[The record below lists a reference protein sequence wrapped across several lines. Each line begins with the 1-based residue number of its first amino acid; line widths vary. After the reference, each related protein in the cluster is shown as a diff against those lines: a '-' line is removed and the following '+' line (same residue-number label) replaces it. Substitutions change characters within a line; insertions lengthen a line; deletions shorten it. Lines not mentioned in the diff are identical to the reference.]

1 MVNYSGYIIL
11 ILVFFVS
18 ILIWRAVVL
27 RHKVS
32 LSEEAIS
39 GLNGTILERAES
51 DNLLNMLIEL
61 NKFSAKEHDSFDK
74 SKFLNMAVNVASR
87 LRGTDSVVIVL
98 LDSNT
103 NEPFIA
109 ASNERRKNEL
119 EYEVKFEFEVAKIVL
134 KDASPILVN
143 DNNSDIASKF
153 FQTNDNNHEYKS
165 FIAVP
170 LKVKNKL
177 LGVLIVTA
185 LPKDKFFDTK
195 DLNFIA
201 IFANQTAMVYDNL
214 EMYDNLHDFYFDT
227 VKTLARTIDAKD
239 HYTFSHSGRAEQYAK
254 LIAEKLNLSDE
265 VIREIEFAALMHDIG
280 KVGISGHILNKASSL
295 TEDEKEV
302 LKMHPI
308 IGYNILAPLIFLS
321 SVAPIV
327 LYHQEWYN
335 GKGYPEGLSGE
346 EIPLGARII
355 SVIDAYDAMTSDRP
369 YRKALSKEYAVSEL
383 EKGMGTQFD
392 PKVAKVFIDILKS
405 RSM

>member
-1 MVNYSGYIIL
+1 MVNYSVYIIL
-11 ILVFFVS
+11 LVFVL
-18 ILIWRAVVL
+18 ILIWRVVVL
-27 RHKVS
+27 RHKAA
-32 LSEEAIS
+32 LLKDAIS
-39 GLNGTILERAES
+39 GLNNTILEKAES
-51 DNLLNMLIEL
+51 DSLLSMLIEL
-61 NKFSAKEHDSFDK
+61 NEFSAKEHDSFDK
-74 SKFLNMAVNVASR
+74 SKFLNMAVNVVSR
-87 LRGTDSVVIVL
+87 LTKTDSVVIVL

-109 ASNERRKNEL
+109 ASNERRKSEL
-119 EYEVKFEFEVAKIVL
+119 ECDVKFEFEVAKFVL
-134 KDASPILVN
+134 KNATPILVN
-143 DNNSDIASKF
+143 DSKSDIASNF
-153 FQTNDNNHEYKS
+153 FQTNNNNYEYKS

-185 LPKDKFFDTK
+185 FPKDKFFDTK

-201 IFANQTAMVYDNL
+201 IFANQTATVYDNL
-214 EMYDNLHDFYFDT
+214 ELYSNLHDFYFDT

-254 LIAEKLNLSDE
+254 LIAEKLNLPEE
-265 VIREIEFAALMHDIG
+265 VVREIEFAALMHDIG
-280 KVGISGHILNKASSL
+280 KVGISGHILNKAGSL

-308 IGYNILAPLIFLS
+308 IGYNILAPLVFLS

-369 YRKALSKEYAVSEL
+369 YRKALGKEYAVSEL

-392 PKVAKVFIDILKS
+392 PKVAKVFIDILES
-405 RSM
+405 RPM